1 HSRHFS
7 PIFIFICLFREWQKE
22 LKKVKIK
29 TGEYRP
35 SFRKAVFRTFG
46 PQTFFAGFFV
56 FIEECISESH
66 SPLPSLKSYPTS
78 ALGDLQ
84 CPWTNSMSGQEFWL
98 EQEFSSDATS
108 DSRLCT
114 YLSQGKDSTGQM
126 VNLMSNDV
134 NRFDNSTVFLQYL
147 WVAPLQF
154 MLVMFITTYYAG
166 IEAIAGGSYMGKMF
180 SKLRSMTA
188 TKTDIRI
195 QIMNEILDGIKVIKM
210 YAWENPFVQLVMDAR
225 NRFILIPVFLL
236 MVILGGEISAQKIFL
251 IFGLFEAIKLP
262 LTHFFPSGI
271 SASSE
276 ALEFLLLK
284 ELTEIQSNIN
294 QVILPGR
301 YEPLTV
307 EVSKVSGKWSDES
320 NSFDLKNVSF
330 SVEVGELCAIIG
342 PVGCGKSTV
351 IQALLGE
358 FPISYGEINIKGRI
372 SYASQEPWI
381 FSGTVRQNILMGKPL
396 IEKRYREVM
405 RVCALEHDVR
415 EWPDGDYTFVGEK
428 GISLSGGQKARINL
442 ARCVYTTADIY
453 ILDDP
458 LSAVDAHVGKELF
471 NSCIQ
476 RFLSEKTVILR
487 LMGQSGFVTYLE
499 ATSDEENSDLV
510 SDVLSDAEY
519 IHSKKKEKRQ
529 TRSRKSSTSVLVPVP
544 YIGSVSERDSF
555 SEEKGSQEWKVSNKE
570 LAIEGRPLPPTYYFA
585 EYQNIDITLGANL
598 TLDLLTPYIV
608 ESIYRSLLSVRQLFM
623 SCMRSSQSL
632 HDNMFE
638 KVAFTN
644 SRFFDLNPRR
654 ILNRFSKDI
663 GSIDELLP
671 PVLID
676 TNWVRIFILIS
687 ITNPIIVIGIAILLL
702 ILLIIRRYYLNASR
716 AVKRLEGITRSPV
729 FSQLSS
735 SLDGLATIRS
745 MKIEEMLV
753 EEFDYLQDI
762 HTKEE
767 ASVKNVG
774 LSLTLSLALCGMIQ
788 WGLRQSAEVE
798 NFMTSVERVAEY
810 GDLPK
815 EKGLTSDIK
824 LYPSWPDKGVVEFS
838 KVSMKYDKGTPYV
851 LKDLTF
857 KTTPFEKSS
866 LISAIFRL
874 AEPEGRFLSMASTFD
889 FHHPTGSIT
898 LKGSI
903 RKNLDPFN
911 EYGDL
916 DIWHALEQAKLSDNV
931 SGLKA
936 GLESEVSDG
945 GNNFSVGQR
954 QLFCLARAILRKNKV
969 LIMDEATAN

>member
-1 HSRHFS
+1 MDFQQEYFQETNPKSKTNIISNIFFLWTIPFIRKGQKADFDINDLYKTLREDYSRG
-7 PIFIFICLFREWQKE
+7 LNDRLEKEWQKE

-56 FIEECISESH
+56 FIEECILRIAQPFAIFKIVSYFSTGGSSMSLDE
-66 SPLPSLKSYPTS
+66 LYVWAGVLVGAGILFVLFDQRYWYQSLKTGMQLRIAAS
-78 ALGDLQ
+78 ALIYRKSL
-84 CPWTNSMSGQEFWL
+84 T
-98 EQEFSSDATS
+98 
-108 DSRLCT
+108 
-114 YLSQGKDSTGQM
+114 LSHASLGKSSTGQM

-166 IEAIAGGSYMGKMF
+166 IEAIAGGCLLIFFIFFQTYMGKMF

-225 NRFILIPVFLL
+225 KNEMSVIRKTAGCKSFNYAFFSTSSRFILIPVFLL

-276 ALEFLLLK
+276 ALVSMKRIEEFLLLK

-476 RFLSEKTVILR
+476 RFLSEKTVILVTHQLQFLHNANNIILFSEGGEIEAEGTYER

-570 LAIEGRPLPPTYYFA
+570 LAIEGSVSLSLYYKYFVSGGGICKFLFVYSLSLITHTLFVVSDWWLRLWTNAADARARGPLPPTYYFA

-598 TLDLLTPYIV
+598 TLDLFNT
-608 ESIYRSLLSVRQLFM
+608 IYCGIYLSLIGVLLFSAQLSVRQLFM

-644 SRFFDLNPRR
+644 SRFFDLNPSGR

-676 TNWVRIFILIS
+676 TNWVRR
-687 ITNPIIVIGIAILLL
+687 T
-702 ILLIIRRYYLNASR
+702 
-716 AVKRLEGITRSPV
+716 
-729 FSQLSS
+729 
-735 SLDGLATIRS
+735 
-745 MKIEEMLV
+745 
-753 EEFDYLQDI
+753 
-762 HTKEE
+762 
-767 ASVKNVG
+767 
-774 LSLTLSLALCGMIQ
+774 
-788 WGLRQSAEVE
+788 
-798 NFMTSVERVAEY
+798 
-810 GDLPK
+810 
-815 EKGLTSDIK
+815 
-824 LYPSWPDKGVVEFS
+824 EFS
-838 KVSMKYDKGTPYV
+838 
-851 LKDLTF
+851 
-857 KTTPFEKSS
+857 
-866 LISAIFRL
+866 
-874 AEPEGRFLSMASTFD
+874 
-889 FHHPTGSIT
+889 
-898 LKGSI
+898 
-903 RKNLDPFN
+903 
-911 EYGDL
+911 
-916 DIWHALEQAKLSDNV
+916 
-931 SGLKA
+931 
-936 GLESEVSDG
+936 
-945 GNNFSVGQR
+945 
-954 QLFCLARAILRKNKV
+954 
-969 LIMDEATAN
+969 